1 MYVYMYECM
10 YVCMYVNMQSVPKY
24 DNNVNSIS
32 FAVITNNLIIQKIFL
47 VSTVSQDIV
56 IRYYLVTK
64 STDLLCMI
72 LYYDFEIN
80 SMYS

>member
-1 MYVYMYECM
+1 
-10 YVCMYVNMQSVPKY
+10 MYVNMQSVPKY
-24 DNNVNSIS
+24 NNNVNSIS

-56 IRYYLVTK
+56 IVYYLVTK
-64 STDLLCMI
+64 STYLFCMI
-72 LYYDFEIN
+72 LCYNFEIN